1 MALIDF
7 VSSMNQRTKKEW
19 FGDFEFVSYLFEK
32 DVILEDEEV
41 NVRYKDNTTNEIHV
55 VQL

>member
-1 MALIDF
+1 MVLIDF
-7 VSSMNQRTKKEW
+7 VSSMNQRSKKEW

>member
-7 VSSMNQRTKKEW
+7 VSSMNQRTKKES

-41 NVRYKDNTTNEIHV
+41 NTTNEIHV